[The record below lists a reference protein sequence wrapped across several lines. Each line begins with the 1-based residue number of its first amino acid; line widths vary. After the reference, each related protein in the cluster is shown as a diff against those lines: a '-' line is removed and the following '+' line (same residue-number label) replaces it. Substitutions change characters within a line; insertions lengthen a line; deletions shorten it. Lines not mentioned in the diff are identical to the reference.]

1 MSVAAGDLRV
11 QSESLYALI
20 LVPKTK
26 QRLTRIRLCNFGVSI
41 NLPSYSLYLC
51 ISCRPL

>member
-26 QRLTRIRLCNFGVSI
+26 QRLTHIRLCNFGVIRYNSV
-41 NLPSYSLYLC
+41 LAAD
-51 ISCRPL
+51 R